1 RARAWARARAR
12 GQGVKGARG
21 KGGKGPRPEPSKAR
35 MMFAVRAT
43 RTYTRTATP
52 RPDTP
57 LPHAPV
63 TDATPAAPPLV
74 LIRDADRPMQ
84 RLFGY
89 LTRWRGLLW
98 FSVVSSILNKVLDLM
113 PPLLVAWVID
123 SISKRPPA
131 FIVSMVGTTDAW
143 TLAVFLA
150 VLAVLVHVGESVFE
164 WMWQLGFRTLA
175 QRAQH
180 ELRVSA
186 WERVQQREM
195 EFFEEHR
202 TGETLAMLNDDVN
215 QLERF
220 LNTGFNELLQLGV
233 LFIFSA
239 VVLVGTCW
247 QLSLIS
253 MIPIPLIILG
263 SLWYQRLIT
272 PRYRAVRQQVGELSS
287 RLENNLGG
295 MLVIKSFTAEDYEL
309 QRVTE
314 ASGKYRDANQRA
326 ITLQSLY
333 VPCIR
338 MGVAMGFAGVLLVGS
353 YQVLTDS
360 GMISVGN
367 LVLFSML
374 TQRLLWPLTRLGSTL
389 DEYERARAS
398 ARRTFGLL
406 DTPPALQ
413 DPAEPTA
420 FELTHTALV
429 RREDVDSGNGKRG
442 AHRGSR
448 IEFDNVHF
456 QYRRGVPV
464 LRGLDFVIE
473 PGEMVGVAGTTGAG
487 KSTLIKLLLR
497 LYDVTGG
504 AIRVDGVDVREARMT
519 ALRQRIAL
527 VSQDVYLF
535 HGTIQEN
542 IAYGTPDAPL
552 ERVIEASRLARLDHF
567 VETLPEGYRTVVGER
582 GIRLSG
588 GQRQRLSIARAIL
601 KNAPVLVLD
610 EATSSVDTETE
621 REIQQN
627 LARIAAGRT
636 ALVIAHR
643 LSTIRHADRIIVLRD
658 GRVAEVGSH
667 DSLVAM
673 GGTYADLWHIQSG
686 DLPVESR

>member
-1 RARAWARARAR
+1 
-12 GQGVKGARG
+12 
-21 KGGKGPRPEPSKAR
+21 
-35 MMFAVRAT
+35 
-43 RTYTRTATP
+43 
-52 RPDTP
+52 
-57 LPHAPV
+57 
-63 TDATPAAPPLV
+63 
-74 LIRDADRPMQ
+74 
-84 RLFGY
+84 
-89 LTRWRGLLW
+89 
-98 FSVVSSILNKVLDLM
+98 
-113 PPLLVAWVID
+113 
-123 SISKRPPA
+123 
-131 FIVSMVGTTDAW
+131 
-143 TLAVFLA
+143 
-150 VLAVLVHVGESVFE
+150 
-164 WMWQLGFRTLA
+164 
-175 QRAQH
+175 
-180 ELRVSA
+180 
-186 WERVQQREM
+186 
-195 EFFEEHR
+195 
-202 TGETLAMLNDDVN
+202 
-215 QLERF
+215 
-220 LNTGFNELLQLGV
+220 
-233 LFIFSA
+233 
-239 VVLVGTCW
+239 
-247 QLSLIS
+247 
-253 MIPIPLIILG
+253 
-263 SLWYQRLIT
+263 
-272 PRYRAVRQQVGELSS
+272 
-287 RLENNLGG
+287 
-295 MLVIKSFTAEDYEL
+295 
-309 QRVTE
+309 
-314 ASGKYRDANQRA
+314 
-326 ITLQSLY
+326 
-333 VPCIR
+333 
-338 MGVAMGFAGVLLVGS
+338 
-353 YQVLTDS
+353 
-360 GMISVGN
+360 
-367 LVLFSML
+367 
-374 TQRLLWPLTRLGSTL
+374 
-389 DEYERARAS
+389 
-398 ARRTFGLL
+398 
-406 DTPPALQ
+406 
-413 DPAEPTA
+413 
-420 FELTHTALV
+420 LV
-429 RREDVDSGNGKRG
+429 RREDVDNGNGKRG